1 MSAVG
6 RWIERRRSLKEE
18 YQRILLVDSEANELV
33 EELRRRR
40 DRLTPRRLS
49 FHYLRE
55 ALDDVEGR
63 ADSQPEEPT
72 T

>member
-55 ALDDVEGR
+55 ALDEIER
-63 ADSQPEEPT
+63 AVSQPEET
-72 T
+72 TT